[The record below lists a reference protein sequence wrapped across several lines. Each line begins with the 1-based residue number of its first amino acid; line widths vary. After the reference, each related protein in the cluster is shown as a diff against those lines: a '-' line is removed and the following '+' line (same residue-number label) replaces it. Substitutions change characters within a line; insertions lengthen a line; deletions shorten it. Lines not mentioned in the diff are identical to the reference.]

1 MTENFWWLA
10 DPQERYWVETLSE
23 RRPTLG
29 RQLHAPQVDGS
40 GQPNWRYDLV
50 RATRPGDVVLHW
62 LNDRGTRGLV
72 GWSIVASPA
81 TSQPILWHA
90 RGTYGRRRARS
101 TEEQPGWWAPLKDF
115 RALKQPL
122 GLDALNEHRAEIAA
136 VHQEL
141 HDRHGKPLYLA
152 LALYQSGGRGV
163 EVGQG
168 YLFKWPAA
176 LNPLFLGLRE
186 VGQLTAGSPSEP
198 SAPQPRLGGRPRS
211 RDQRLNRA
219 VERHAMAVATAWY
232 QGLGYAV
239 EDVSSRKSWDLE
251 AAKPTELRRIEVKG
265 SRAARDAVD
274 LTINE
279 VSNAHSW
286 PSTDL
291 IVVDQIR
298 LDVGANGV
306 ITSSGGRVRCWQN
319 WVPDDNS
326 WLPVVVSHL
335 LPESG
340 HTEWSTDI
348 SKRHAAD
355 AAASGQEELSTSS

>member
-1 MTENFWWLA
+1 MRENYWWLV

-23 RRPTLG
+23 RRTTLG

-50 RATRPGDVVLHW
+50 TATRPGDVVLHW
-62 LNDRGTRGLV
+62 LNDRGTRGFV
-72 GWSIVASPA
+72 GWSIVAAAAESR
-81 TSQPILWHA
+81 PIIWHA

-101 TEEQPGWWAPLKDF
+101 NEEQPGWWAPLKDF
-115 RALKQPL
+115 RALRQPL
-122 GLDALNEHRAEIAA
+122 GLDALNERRAEIAQ

-141 HDRHGKPLYLA
+141 RDRHGTPLYLA

-168 YLFKWPAA
+168 YLFKWPAT
-176 LNPLFLGLRE
+176 LNPLFPGLRE
-186 VGQLTAGSPSEP
+186 VGQLTAGSPSQP
-198 SAPQPRLGGRPRS
+198 SAPQPRSGGRPRG

-219 VERHAMAVATAWY
+219 VERHAVAVATAWY
-232 QGLGYAV
+232 QALGYTV
-239 EDVSSRKSWDLE
+239 EDVGSRKSWDLE
-251 AAKPTELRRIEVKG
+251 ASKPGELRRIEVKG
-265 SRAARDAVD
+265 SRPARDAVD

-279 VSNAHSW
+279 VTNAHRW

-298 LDVGANGV
+298 VDVGANGV
-306 ITSSGGRVRCWQN
+306 ITSHGGRVRCWQN
-319 WVPDDNS
+319 WVPSDDS

-340 HTEWSTDI
+340 QTEWSTDI
-348 SKRHAAD
+348 SQRHDAD
-355 AAASGQEELSTSS
+355 AAASGQDDER